1 MRSGSARRC
10 ASCSNRRTGGRRSR
24 CSRPPERSMSE
35 PVVVEKFAVG
45 QAVRRIED
53 QRLLQGLGRYS
64 DDVNLPRQAYAA
76 VVRSTHAHA
85 RIARVDVSAAR
96 AAPGVLAALTGADV
110 AADGLGNMP
119 TDGTRKRGDGSPGFR
134 TPRPALLGDRVR
146 HVGDPVALVVADTR
160 ERAADAAALMRVEYE
175 PLPAVTATAHA
186 VRPGSPAVWDEAP
199 DNVAFVWEAGIRD
212 AVDRAF
218 AGAAHVTR
226 LDFVVSRVA
235 AAPLEPR
242 AAVGE
247 YDRRTGRYTLYTGIQ
262 GPHGS
267 RALLADIFKVP
278 QSHMRVVTGEV
289 GGSFGMRS
297 GLYPEMVLVLW
308 AARRLGRPVKWTSDR
323 REGFVTDEHGRDNL
337 STAELALDANGRF
350 LALRVAINLNVGA
363 YLTPRSAGP
372 GTNNV
377 GGIAGI
383 YTTPAIH
390 VQTTG
395 VFSNTTPTGPY
406 RGAGRP
412 EATYAIERVIDV
424 AAMELRI
431 DPIELRRRNLIPS
444 SAMPFK
450 TGLVFTY
457 DCGEF
462 ARGMDMALGLA
473 DRAGFEKRRAEA
485 RQRGK
490 LRGLGIANPI
500 EVAGGPYTAMNPD
513 TAELRVNADGPVSL
527 FAGSTSM
534 GQGNETAFAQIVSEK
549 LGVPPERIQVF
560 WGDSDLLGA
569 GRGNGGSGAL
579 TVGGS
584 AVTRAT
590 EKIVERGRK
599 IAARLLEA
607 APEDV
612 VHQDGKFTVKGTD
625 KGVSL
630 ANVARAAYVP
640 RQLPQGMEPGFSEEA
655 SFTPSAV
662 TFPNGSQI
670 CEVEIDEDTGAVRVV
685 RHTVVDDVGRMVNP
699 MLVKGQIHGGVV
711 QGLGQ
716 GLYEEL
722 SYDPAT
728 GQLLAGSFMDYA
740 MPRADDMPAFDVD
753 SHEVP
758 TAVNPL
764 GAKGVGE
771 AGTVGA
777 LPALLNAV
785 NDALAPLGV
794 RHLDMPVTAERV
806 WRAIQDAK
814 ARR

>member
-1 MRSGSARRC
+1 
-10 ASCSNRRTGGRRSR
+10 
-24 CSRPPERSMSE
+24 MSE
-35 PVVVEKFAVG
+35 PVTVEKFAIG
-45 QAVRRIED
+45 QSVRRVED
-53 QRLLQGLGRYS
+53 PCLLRGFGRYS
-64 DDVNLPRQAYAA
+64 DDVSLPHQAYAF
-76 VVRSTHAHA
+76 VVRSLHAHA
-85 RIARVDVSAAR
+85 VIRSIDTSTARQAS
-96 AAPGVLAALTGADV
+96 GVLAVLTGADL
-110 AADGLGNMP
+110 AAEGLGDLP
-119 TDGTRKRGDGSPGFR
+119 TDKTRKRRDGSAAFA
-134 TPRPALLGDRVR
+134 TPRPALARDRAR
-146 HVGDPVALVVADTR
+146 HVGDPVALVVAATT
-160 ERAADAAALMRVEYE
+160 EQAVDAAELVAVDYE
-175 PLPAVTATAHA
+175 PLPAVAATAEA
-186 VRPGSPAVWDEAP
+186 ARPGAPTVWAEAP
-199 DNVAFVWEAGIRD
+199 DNVAFVWEAGNKD
-212 AVDRAF
+212 AVARAF

-242 AAVGE
+242 GAVGE
-247 YDRRTGRYTLYTGIQ
+247 WDRRTGRYTLHTGIQ
-262 GPHGS
+262 APHGL
-267 RALLADIFKVP
+267 RTLLADQVFRVP
-278 QSHMRVVTGEV
+278 HSDLHVITGEV
-289 GGSFGMRS
+289 GGSFGMKS
-297 GLYPEMVLVLW
+297 GAYPEHVLVLW
-308 AARRLGRPVKWTSDR
+308 AAKRLGRPVKWTSDR
-323 REGFVTDEHGRDNL
+323 REGFVSDEHGRDNVL
-337 STAELALDANGRF
+337 TAELALDADGTF
-350 LALRVAINLNVGA
+350 LGLRVAITLNIGA

-377 GGIAGI
+377 GGLAGV

-395 VFSNTTPTGPY
+395 VYTHMTPTGPY

-412 EATYAIERVIDV
+412 EATCAIERVIDV
-424 AAMELRI
+424 AARELGR
-431 DPIELRRRNLIPS
+431 DPVELRRRNLIPA

-457 DCGEF
+457 DCGDF
-462 ARGMDMALGLA
+462 ARGMEMALALA
-473 DRAGFEKRRAEA
+473 DCPGFERRRAEA
-485 RQRGK
+485 RRRGK

-500 EVAGGPYTAMNPD
+500 EVAGGPYTAVNPD
-513 TAELRVNADGPVSL
+513 TALLRVNPDGSVSL

-534 GQGNETAFAQIVSEK
+534 GQGNETAFAQIVCDR
-549 LGVPPERIQVF
+549 LGVPPERVQVF
-560 WGDSDLLGA
+560 WGDSDALGA

-590 EKIVERGRK
+590 EKVIERGRR

-607 APEDV
+607 APEDI
-612 VHQDGKFTVKGTD
+612 VHKDGKFTVTGTD
-625 KGVSL
+625 RGVTL

-640 RQLPQGMEPGFSEEA
+640 RQLPQGMEPGFTEEA
-655 SFTPSAV
+655 SFTPPAV

-670 CEVEIDEDTGAVRVV
+670 CEIEIDEETGAVRVL

-722 SYDPAT
+722 TYEPTT

-740 MPRADDMPAFDVD
+740 MPRADDMPTFDVD

-758 TAVNPL
+758 TQVNPL

-785 NDALAPLGV
+785 NDALASLSARPI
-794 RHLDMPVTAERV
+794 DMPVTPERV
-806 WRAIQDAK
+806 WRAIQEAK
-814 ARR
+814 AAR

>member
-1 MRSGSARRC
+1 M
-10 ASCSNRRTGGRRSR
+10 SNLVT
-24 CSRPPERSMSE
+24 
-35 PVVVEKFAVG
+35 VEKFAIG
-45 QAVRRIED
+45 QSVRRLED
-53 QRLLQGLGRYS
+53 PRLIQGFGRYS
-64 DDVNLPRQAYAA
+64 DDVSLPHQAYAV
-76 VVRSTHAHA
+76 VVRSPHAHA
-85 RIARVDVSAAR
+85 RIRSLDTANARG
-96 AAPGVLAALTGADV
+96 APGVFAVLTGADL
-110 AADGLGNMP
+110 AADGLGDLP
-119 TDGTRKRGDGSPGFR
+119 TDKTRKRRDGSPAFA
-134 TPRPALLGDRVR
+134 TPRPALVRDRVR
-146 HVGDPVALVVADTR
+146 HVGDPVALVVAATPDQ
-160 ERAADAAALMRVEYE
+160 AVDAAELVTVDYD
-175 PLPAVTATAHA
+175 PLPAVAATPDAA
-186 VRPGSPAVWDEAP
+186 RPGAPAVWAEAP
-199 DNVAFVWEAGIRD
+199 DNVAFVWEAGNKD
-212 AVDRAF
+212 TVARAF
-218 AGAAHVTR
+218 ASATHVTR

-242 AAVGE
+242 GAVGE
-247 YDRRTGRYTLYTGIQ
+247 WDRRSGRYTLHTGIQ
-262 GPHGS
+262 APHGL
-267 RALLADIFKVP
+267 RALLADQIFRVP
-278 QSHMRVVTGEV
+278 QSHLRVVTGEV

-297 GLYPEMVLVLW
+297 GVYPEHALVLW
-308 AARRLGRPVKWTSDR
+308 AAKRLGRPVKWTSER
-323 REGFVTDEHGRDNL
+323 REGFVTDEHGRDNV
-337 STAELALDANGRF
+337 STAELALDANGKF
-350 LALRVAINLNVGA
+350 LALRVAITLNVGA

-377 GGIAGI
+377 GGVAGV

-424 AAMELRI
+424 AALELKI
-431 DPIELRRRNLIPS
+431 DPVELRRRNLIPPT
-444 SAMPFK
+444 AMPFK

-457 DCGEF
+457 DCGDF
-462 ARGMDMALGLA
+462 GLGMDMALGLA

-513 TAELRVNADGPVSL
+513 TAELRVNPDGSVSL

-534 GQGNETAFAQIVSEK
+534 GQGNETAFAQIVSDR

-560 WGDSDLLGA
+560 WGDSDALGA

-590 EKIVERGRK
+590 EKVIERGRR
-599 IAARLLEA
+599 ISARLLEA

-612 VHQDGKFTVKGTD
+612 VHRDGKFTVTGTD
-625 KGVSL
+625 RGVTF
-630 ANVARAAYVP
+630 ANVARAAYQP

-655 SFTPSAV
+655 TFTPPAV

-670 CEVEIDEDTGAVRVV
+670 CEVEIDEETGAVRIV
-685 RHTVVDDVGRMVNP
+685 RHCVVDDVGRMVNP

-716 GLYEEL
+716 GLFEQLAYE
-722 SYDPAT
+722 PTT

-740 MPRADDMPAFDVD
+740 MPRADDVPAFDVD

-758 TAVNPL
+758 TQVNPL

-806 WRAIQDAK
+806 WRAIRDAK

>member
-1 MRSGSARRC
+1 M
-10 ASCSNRRTGGRRSR
+10 
-24 CSRPPERSMSE
+24 
-35 PVVVEKFAVG
+35 
-45 QAVRRIED
+45 
-53 QRLLQGLGRYS
+53 
-64 DDVNLPRQAYAA
+64 
-76 VVRSTHAHA
+76 
-85 RIARVDVSAAR
+85 
-96 AAPGVLAALTGADV
+96 
-110 AADGLGNMP
+110 
-119 TDGTRKRGDGSPGFR
+119 
-134 TPRPALLGDRVR
+134 
-146 HVGDPVALVVADTR
+146 
-160 ERAADAAALMRVEYE
+160 
-175 PLPAVTATAHA
+175 
-186 VRPGSPAVWDEAP
+186 
-199 DNVAFVWEAGIRD
+199 
-212 AVDRAF
+212 
-218 AGAAHVTR
+218 
-226 LDFVVSRVA
+226 
-235 AAPLEPR
+235 
-242 AAVGE
+242 
-247 YDRRTGRYTLYTGIQ
+247 
-262 GPHGS
+262 
-267 RALLADIFKVP
+267 FKVP

-289 GGSFGMRS
+289 GGSFGMKS
-297 GLYPEMVLVLW
+297 GAYPEPVLVLW
-308 AARRLGRPVKWTSDR
+308 AAKRLGRPVKWTSDR
-323 REGFVTDEHGRDNL
+323 REGFVTDEHGRDNV
-337 STAELALDANGRF
+337 STAELALDAGGKF
-350 LALRVAINLNVGA
+350 LALRVAINLNIGA

-377 GGIAGI
+377 GGIAGV

-395 VFSNTTPTGPY
+395 IFSNTTPTGPY

-424 AAMELRI
+424 AAMELKI

-444 SAMPFK
+444 TAMPFK

-462 ARGMDMALGLA
+462 GRGMDMALRLA
-473 DRAGFEKRRAEA
+473 DRTGFEKRRAEA

-513 TAELRVNADGPVSL
+513 TAELRVNADGSVSL

-590 EKIVERGRK
+590 EKIIERGRR
-599 IAARLLEA
+599 IAAGMLEA

-625 KGVSL
+625 KGVTF

-640 RQLPQGMEPGFSEEA
+640 RQLPKGMEPGFSEEA
-655 SFTPSAV
+655 SFTPPAV

-670 CEVEIDEDTGAVRVV
+670 CEVEIEEDTGAVRVV

-740 MPRADDMPAFDVD
+740 MPRADDMPTFDVD

-794 RHLDMPVTAERV
+794 RHLDMPVTPERV
-806 WRAIQDAK
+806 WRAIQSAK

>member
-1 MRSGSARRC
+1 
-10 ASCSNRRTGGRRSR
+10 
-24 CSRPPERSMSE
+24 MSE
-35 PVVVEKFAVG
+35 PIVVEKFAVG
-45 QAVRRIED
+45 QSVRRVED
-53 QRLLQGLGRYS
+53 PRLVQGFGRYA
-64 DDVNLPRQAYAA
+64 DDVNMPNQAYAV
-76 VVRSTHAHA
+76 VVRSPHAHA
-85 RIARVDVSAAR
+85 AIRSIDTSAAR
-96 AAPGVLAALTGADV
+96 KARGVLAVLTGDDL
-110 AADGLGNMP
+110 AADKLGDLP
-119 TDGTRKRGDGSPGFR
+119 TDKTRKRRDGSPAFA
-134 TPRPALLGDRVR
+134 TSRPALVRGRAR
-146 HVGDPVALVVADTR
+146 HVGDPVALVVAQTI
-160 ERAADAAALMRVEYE
+160 EQAVDAAELVAVDYE
-175 PLPAVTATAHA
+175 PLPAVAVTADAMRA
-186 VRPGSPAVWDEAP
+186 GAPAVWNEVA
-199 DNVAFVWEAGIRD
+199 DNIAFVWEAGNQD
-212 AVDRAF
+212 AVARGI

-235 AAPLEPR
+235 AAPMEPR
-242 AAVGE
+242 GAVGE
-247 YDRRTGRYTLYTGIQ
+247 WDRRTGRYTLHTGIQ
-262 GPHGS
+262 HPHAL
-267 RALLADIFKVP
+267 RTLLAEQVFKVP
-278 QSHMRVVTGEV
+278 HSHMHVITGEV
-289 GGSFGMRS
+289 GGSFGMKS
-297 GLYPEMVLVLW
+297 GAYPEPVLVLW
-308 AARRLGRPVKWTSDR
+308 AAKRLGRPVKWTSDR
-323 REGFVTDEHGRDNL
+323 REGFVTDEHGRDNV
-337 STAELALDANGRF
+337 STVELALDANGKF
-350 LALRVAINLNVGA
+350 LALRVAINLNIGA

-377 GGIAGI
+377 GGIAGV

-390 VQTTG
+390 VQTSG
-395 VFSNTTPTGPY
+395 IFSNTTPTGPY

-424 AAMELRI
+424 AARELKI

-462 ARGMDMALGLA
+462 GRGMDMALGLA
-473 DRAGFEKRRAEA
+473 DWAGFEKRRVEA
-485 RQRGK
+485 RRGGK

-500 EVAGGPYTAMNPD
+500 EVAGGPYTAVNPD
-513 TAELRVNADGPVSL
+513 TAELRVNADGSVSL

-534 GQGNETAFAQIVSEK
+534 GQGNETAFTQIVADR

-590 EKIVERGRK
+590 EKVIERGRR

-607 APEDV
+607 APEDI
-612 VHQDGKFTVKGTD
+612 VHKDGKFTVAGTD
-625 KGVSL
+625 RGVTF

-655 SFTPSAV
+655 SFTPPAV

-670 CEVEIDEDTGAVRVV
+670 CEVEIDEDTGVVSIV

-699 MLVKGQIHGGVV
+699 MLVKGQIHGGIV

-722 SYDPAT
+722 AYEPAT

-740 MPRADDMPAFDVD
+740 MPRADDMPPFDVD

-758 TAVNPL
+758 TQVNPL

-814 ARR
+814 AHR

>member
-1 MRSGSARRC
+1 M
-10 ASCSNRRTGGRRSR
+10 SNLVT
-24 CSRPPERSMSE
+24 
-35 PVVVEKFAVG
+35 VEKFAIG
-45 QAVRRIED
+45 QSVRRLED
-53 QRLLQGLGRYS
+53 PRLIQGFGRYS
-64 DDVNLPRQAYAA
+64 DDVSLPHQAYAV
-76 VVRSTHAHA
+76 VVRSPHAHA
-85 RIARVDVSAAR
+85 RIRSLDTANARG
-96 AAPGVLAALTGADV
+96 APGVFAVLTGADL
-110 AADGLGNMP
+110 AADGLGDLP
-119 TDGTRKRGDGSPGFR
+119 TDKTRKRRDGSPAFA
-134 TPRPALLGDRVR
+134 TPRPALVRDRVR
-146 HVGDPVALVVADTR
+146 HVGDPVALVVAATPDQ
-160 ERAADAAALMRVEYE
+160 AVDAAELVTVDYD
-175 PLPAVTATAHA
+175 PLPAVAATPDAA
-186 VRPGSPAVWDEAP
+186 RPGAPAVWAEAP
-199 DNVAFVWEAGIRD
+199 DNVAFVWEAGNKD
-212 AVDRAF
+212 TVARAF
-218 AGAAHVTR
+218 ASATHVTR

-242 AAVGE
+242 GAVGE
-247 YDRRTGRYTLYTGIQ
+247 WDRRSGRYTLHTGIQ
-262 GPHGS
+262 APHGL
-267 RALLADIFKVP
+267 RALLADQIFRVP
-278 QSHMRVVTGEV
+278 QSHLRVVTGEV

-297 GLYPEMVLVLW
+297 GVYPEHALVLW
-308 AARRLGRPVKWTSDR
+308 AAKRLGRPVKWTSER
-323 REGFVTDEHGRDNL
+323 REGFVTDEHGRDNV
-337 STAELALDANGRF
+337 STAELALDANGKF
-350 LALRVAINLNVGA
+350 LALRVAITLNVGA

-377 GGIAGI
+377 GGVAGV

-424 AAMELRI
+424 AALELKI
-431 DPIELRRRNLIPS
+431 DPVELRRRNLIPPT
-444 SAMPFK
+444 AMPFK

-457 DCGEF
+457 DCGDF
-462 ARGMDMALGLA
+462 GLGMDMALGLA

-513 TAELRVNADGPVSL
+513 TAELRVNPDGSVSL

-534 GQGNETAFAQIVSEK
+534 GQGNETAFAQIVSDR

-560 WGDSDLLGA
+560 WGDSDALGA

-590 EKIVERGRK
+590 EKVIERGRR

-612 VHQDGKFTVKGTD
+612 VHRDGKFTVTGTD
-625 KGVSL
+625 RGVTF
-630 ANVARAAYVP
+630 ANVARAAYQP

-655 SFTPSAV
+655 TFTPPAV

-670 CEVEIDEDTGAVRVV
+670 CEVEIDEETGAVRIV
-685 RHTVVDDVGRMVNP
+685 RHCVVDDVGRMVNP

-716 GLYEEL
+716 GLFEQLAYE
-722 SYDPAT
+722 PTT

-740 MPRADDMPAFDVD
+740 MPRADDVPAFDVD

-758 TAVNPL
+758 TQVNPL

-806 WRAIQDAK
+806 WRAIRDAK

>member
-1 MRSGSARRC
+1 MF
-10 ASCSNRRTGGRRSR
+10 
-24 CSRPPERSMSE
+24 M
-35 PVVVEKFAVG
+35 
-45 QAVRRIED
+45 
-53 QRLLQGLGRYS
+53 
-64 DDVNLPRQAYAA
+64 
-76 VVRSTHAHA
+76 
-85 RIARVDVSAAR
+85 
-96 AAPGVLAALTGADV
+96 
-110 AADGLGNMP
+110 
-119 TDGTRKRGDGSPGFR
+119 
-134 TPRPALLGDRVR
+134 
-146 HVGDPVALVVADTR
+146 
-160 ERAADAAALMRVEYE
+160 
-175 PLPAVTATAHA
+175 
-186 VRPGSPAVWDEAP
+186 PAVWADAP
-199 DNVAFVWEAGIRD
+199 DNVAFVWEAGNRD
-212 AVDRAF
+212 AVARGF

-226 LDFVVSRVA
+226 LEFVVTRVA

-247 YDRRTGRYTLYTGIQ
+247 WDRRAGRYTLHTGIQ
-262 GPHGS
+262 APHGL
-267 RALLADIFKVP
+267 RQLLADQVFRVP
-278 QSHMRVVTGEV
+278 QSHLRVITGEV

-297 GLYPEMVLVLW
+297 GAYPEHALVLW
-308 AARRLGRPVKWTSDR
+308 AAKRLGRPVKWTSDR
-323 REGFVTDEHGRDNL
+323 REGFVTDEHGRDNV
-337 STAELALDANGRF
+337 STAELALDAQGKF
-350 LALRVAINLNVGA
+350 LALRVAITLNIGA
-363 YLTPRSAGP
+363 YITPRSAGP

-377 GGIAGI
+377 GGLAGT

-424 AAMELRI
+424 AAHELGI

-450 TGLVFTY
+450 TGLLFTY
-457 DCGEF
+457 DCGDF
-462 ARGMDMALGLA
+462 ARGMEMALKLA
-473 DRAGFEKRRAEA
+473 DRSGFEKRRVEA

-513 TAELRVNADGPVSL
+513 TAELRVNPDGSVSL
-527 FAGSTSM
+527 FTGSTSM
-534 GQGNETAFAQIVSEK
+534 GQGNETAFAQIVCDR
-549 LGVPPERIQVF
+549 LGVPPERVQVF
-560 WGDSDLLGA
+560 WGDSDALGA

-590 EKIVERGRK
+590 EKVIERGRR
-599 IAARLLEA
+599 IAAKLLEA
-607 APEDV
+607 APEDI
-612 VHQDGKFTVKGTD
+612 VHRDGKFTVTGTD
-625 KGVSL
+625 RGVTF

-640 RQLPQGMEPGFSEEA
+640 RQLPPGMEPGFSEEA
-655 SFTPSAV
+655 AFTPPSV

-670 CEVEIDEDTGAVRVV
+670 CEVEIDEDTGVV
-685 RHTVVDDVGRMVNP
+685 RIVRHSVVDDVGKMVNP

-722 SYDPAT
+722 TYDSST

-740 MPRADDMPAFDVD
+740 MPRADDMPTFDVD
-753 SHEVP
+753 AHEVP
-758 TAVNPL
+758 TKVNPL

-794 RHLDMPVTAERV
+794 RHLDMPVTPERV